1 MQYSTRPVGST
12 SQIGPDDAVYN
23 YLKNVLGGP
32 VTKQRYLE
40 FNYPDGI
47 PKGVSE
53 MELIPDDVYPFL
65 E

>member
-1 MQYSTRPVGST
+1 VGST

-40 FNYPDGI
+40 FNYPEGT
-47 PKGVSE
+47 PEGVSE
-53 MELIPDDVYPFL
+53 TELIPEDVYPFL

>member
-1 MQYSTRPVGST
+1 MQYSTKQAGST

-32 VTKQRYLE
+32 VTKKRYLD
-40 FNYPDGI
+40 FNYPDGV
-47 PKGVSE
+47 PDGVSE
-53 MELIPDDVYPFL
+53 MDLIPEDVYPFL